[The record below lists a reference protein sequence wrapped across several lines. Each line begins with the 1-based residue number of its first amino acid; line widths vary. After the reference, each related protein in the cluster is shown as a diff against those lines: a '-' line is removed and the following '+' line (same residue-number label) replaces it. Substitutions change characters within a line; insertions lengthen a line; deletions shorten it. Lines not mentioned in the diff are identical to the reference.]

1 MTQSLL
7 ITLDRAM
14 SDPNNT
20 SPALSPMGAPSTAQ
34 PSPTG
39 DRRGT
44 GHGMMHAGKVRSR
57 WGVAWR
63 HIIMV
68 LISKLPGTPFKS
80 KLIAKLLGVKVG
92 RDVGIA
98 YGVFLDPY
106 DPTLISFGDNVIV
119 GFETRI
125 FVHMFTLNRQRVKPV
140 KIGSNV
146 MIGGFCVIAPGVTIG
161 DGASIAPGTI
171 VSRSVSAGAIVMGME
186 MRIRKRGAPAPGA
199 AAKSEVTSDE

>member
-1 MTQSLL
+1 M
-7 ITLDRAM
+7 DRANPM
-14 SDPNNT
+14 RAHTGDLREPGLEASET
-20 SPALSPMGAPSTAQ
+20 APAGSVGVAPAGRTA
-34 PSPTG
+34 

-44 GHGMMHAGKVRSR
+44 GHGMLQAGKVRSR
-57 WGVAWR
+57 WGVAYR
-63 HIIMV
+63 HIIMKLV
-68 LISKLPGTPFKS
+68 GKLPGTPFKS
-80 KLIAKLLGVKVG
+80 KLLAKLLGVRMG
-92 RDVGIA
+92 RDVGLA

-171 VSRSVSAGAIVMGME
+171 VSRSVPAGAIVTGNE
-186 MRIRKRGAPAPGA
+186 MRVRKRNMGAKGHA
-199 AAKSEVTSDE
+199 AADD

>member
-7 ITLDRAM
+7 ITLERAM
-14 SDPNNT
+14 SDPNDT
-20 SPALSPMGAPSTAQ
+20 SPVSTPMSAPSPTQTA
-34 PSPTG
+34 PTG

-80 KLIAKLLGVKVG
+80 KLIAKLLGVKMG

-171 VSRSVSAGAIVMGME
+171 VSRSVPAGAIVMGME
-186 MRIRKRGAPAPGA
+186 MRIRKRGGAGA
-199 AAKSEVTSDE
+199 AAKTEVTSDV

>member
-1 MTQSLL
+1 MVIDSP
-7 ITLDRAM
+7 ITLPRAM
-14 SDPNNT
+14 SETNPS
-20 SPALSPMGAPSTAQ
+20 SPAAHPANQSSPV
-34 PSPTG
+34 PTG

-63 HIIMV
+63 HILMV
-68 LISKLPGTPFKS
+68 LIGKLPGTPFKS
-80 KLIAKLLGVKVG
+80 KLIAKLLGVKMG
-92 RDVGIA
+92 RDVGLA

-119 GFETRI
+119 GFESRI

-171 VSRSVSAGAIVMGME
+171 VSRSVPAGAIVMGME
-186 MRIRKRGAPAPGA
+186 MRIRKRGTTVAQAP
-199 AAKSEVTSDE
+199 SDD